1 MMVPMS
7 NDEVVSNPM
16 TEPNLDKQIQY
27 ILNSLIRKRSISDN
41 YDGIENATLD
51 IQDIIA
57 NQVRE
62 ARIDEIK
69 RMREAMTFA
78 HMTPSIY
85 AAERIQT
92 IIGDE

>member
-1 MMVPMS
+1 
-7 NDEVVSNPM
+7 M

-51 IQDIIA
+51 IQDILA

-62 ARIDEIK
+62 ARLDGQLMALNSFYNSGEISSDSYK
-69 RMREAMTFA
+69 LSVKQIADRIAELNKEAT
-78 HMTPSIY
+78 
-85 AAERIQT
+85 Q
-92 IIGDE
+92 